1 MKKTILILLISI
13 TVLKLKSNAQSIT
26 CSQLFPDST
35 IPHLSMGGGKMGWV
49 TRNGSHYQHHIMD
62 TLLNITS
69 FQDTNLTYRAL
80 NGTGLFMGNY
90 FCGSTM
96 DKNGNLIGLFFD
108 DACFSDSLQSP
119 TSSAY
124 PGFICYYWYNFS
136 TQLKTYFSVTDVA
149 DQFFPLL
156 SPGPTD
162 TKFNYKIIWS
172 GDTLILRSGYFNNIF
187 PNGVCLKFL
196 NYNLVEHGATTS
208 NEGNIL
214 KCFTDFDH
222 KINTLYESHWIQ
234 SDGVNYFN
242 NMVPYSSFHFFSDAI
257 NDSIGNIYIKFN
269 DSLRI
274 KNNTSDVTI
283 SAPATGHYTKQS
295 ICVDHLNRL
304 WMISDDTASV
314 YENSAWTSYPLNF
327 NNFENSDMQLA
338 GWHSVFFE
346 YAPNK
351 FVMSWATD
359 IGIIGGNG
367 LIFFTFNDSSTVTS
381 NTILKSKTQ
390 VKIYP
395 NPASNILVIEQLF
408 TSGNIII
415 RDVLG
420 KELISTNITNN
431 REIIDVS
438 SLNNGIYFVNINNVE
453 IQKIVI
459 HK

>member
-1 MKKTILILLISI
+1 
-13 TVLKLKSNAQSIT
+13 
-26 CSQLFPDST
+26 
-35 IPHLSMGGGKMGWV
+35 
-49 TRNGSHYQHHIMD
+49 
-62 TLLNITS
+62 
-69 FQDTNLTYRAL
+69 
-80 NGTGLFMGNY
+80 
-90 FCGSTM
+90 
-96 DKNGNLIGLFFD
+96 
-108 DACFSDSLQSP
+108 
-119 TSSAY
+119 
-124 PGFICYYWYNFS
+124 
-136 TQLKTYFSVTDVA
+136 
-149 DQFFPLL
+149 
-156 SPGPTD
+156 
-162 TKFNYKIIWS
+162 
-172 GDTLILRSGYFNNIF
+172 
-187 PNGVCLKFL
+187 
-196 NYNLVEHGATTS
+196 
-208 NEGNIL
+208 
-214 KCFTDFDH
+214 
-222 KINTLYESHWIQ
+222 
-234 SDGVNYFN
+234 
-242 NMVPYSSFHFFSDAI
+242 MVPYSSFHFFSDAI

-367 LIFFTFNDSSTVTS
+367 LIFFTYNDSSTVTS
-381 NTILKSKTQ
+381 NTILKSKTR